1 MADLVVRDVPEEV
14 MAIIDSNAAFRGIS
28 RAEYLRD
35 LLLHQQDMRPPPTRA
50 TEFDE
55 QSEAALTLAEA
66 VDGFRRLAETFADAR
81 DPEIMANAW
90 R

>member
-14 MAIIDSNAAFRGIS
+14 MAIIDSNAAFRGVS

-35 LLLHQQDMRPPPTRA
+35 LLSHQRDMRPLSARA

-55 QSEAALTLAEA
+55 QSEEAPTLEEAL
-66 VDGFRRLAETFADAR
+66 DGFRRLAETFADAR